1 MARINCCR
9 ECVPPKRHIGCH
21 GTCPEYIKANA
32 KNEEKKLLLAKQ
44 RNEQEI
50 YLSYHRQVI
59 NKANK
64 RSNRK

>member
-1 MARINCCR
+1 MPRIQCCYG
-9 ECVPPKRHIGCH
+9 CVPPKRHIGCH
-21 GTCPEYIKANA
+21 GTCAEYIQASTE
-32 KNEEKKLLLAKQ
+32 NEEKKSLLAKH

-50 YLSYHRQVI
+50 YLSYHTQVV